1 MQARSEAKVAFCNG
15 NGINSFI
22 SFLLMKGSFYGILSN
37 SAFFIDRRNA
47 TSALGS
53 SLTFTCLGLYFLG
66 RGILIYSIST
76 TESNSFFPL
85 PSLLTYF
92 NIMSF
97 GSDLSR
103 LDPTLAGDL
112 SKLEP
117 TTTGVDLETES
128 YSLNDE
134 MESIMATFLMIIAL
148 PIGVLPIGVIAALVK
163 ATVDYLSPD

>member
-1 MQARSEAKVAFCNG
+1 
-15 NGINSFI
+15 
-22 SFLLMKGSFYGILSN
+22 
-37 SAFFIDRRNA
+37 
-47 TSALGS
+47 
-53 SLTFTCLGLYFLG
+53 
-66 RGILIYSIST
+66 
-76 TESNSFFPL
+76 
-85 PSLLTYF
+85 
-92 NIMSF
+92 MSF